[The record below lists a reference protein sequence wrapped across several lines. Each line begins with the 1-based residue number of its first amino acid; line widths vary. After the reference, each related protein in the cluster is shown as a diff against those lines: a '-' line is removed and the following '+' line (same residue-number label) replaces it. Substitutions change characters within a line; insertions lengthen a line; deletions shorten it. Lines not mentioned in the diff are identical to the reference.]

1 MRRLATISLAIFSV
15 VLATAMIVRSNQ
27 KWQDNAD
34 HTMRAL
40 TPESLISRCG
50 QPAADISSGASRQMY
65 YPIDGSIGLI
75 FTFAAG
81 APNWTY
87 SSSHLGIPK
96 GKDVVPI
103 EDVNESQSWAIIE
116 MPCLEKP
123 ADRIEKSVL
132 SAASTSG
139 H

>member
-1 MRRLATISLAIFSV
+1 MRRFATISLAIFSV

-27 KWQDNAD
+27 KWEDNAD

-40 TPESLISRCG
+40 TPEALISHCG
-50 QPAADISSGASRQMY
+50 QPAADISSGTNRQMY
-65 YPIDGSIGLI
+65 YPIDGTIGLI
-75 FTFAAG
+75 FSFAAV

-123 ADRIEKSVL
+123 TGSIEKHIL

-139 H
+139 R